1 MKTQTITNFLVPTIV
16 GIFALA
22 ILDNSLGNWS
32 RNSFRK
38 IFSNPHF
45 RYFALFGA
53 AYGGNGGK
61 IFPATV
67 AVVLYMLLEWDNIF
81 IDHLGINPFEIDS
94 NMQHDTDPSVV
105 QRPEETQKYAQQPED
120 SPASYENGI

>member
-22 ILDNSLGNWS
+22 ILDNTLGNWS
-32 RNSFRK
+32 QNSFRK
-38 IFSNPHF
+38 IFSNTHI

-61 IFPATV
+61 IFPAIV
-67 AVVLYMLLEWDNIF
+67 ALVLYMLLERENIF
-81 IDHLGINPFEIDS
+81 MTYFGIDPFRIGLDEK
-94 NMQHDTDPSVV
+94 HDDAPSDAQGTDN
-105 QRPEETQKYAQQPED
+105 TTQQPD
-120 SPASYENGI
+120 NSQPNY